1 MQNIFNLEQIYSKM
15 RENSPSIINVI
26 PMVFYI
32 HMKQDPSKTN
42 STNFNKTTIG
52 NNDLIQTYSSS
63 LYTNVDNQLNVDG
76 YIGSESS
83 NVTVYNYNVHNT
95 NNLYESFVQSV
106 YRLPDGSIGIS
117 HTPKLQHF
125 NDYYALPSNN
135 TLHIAPVVFG
145 TGMYIDKRGIA
156 GIISSPSSSVKA
168 LILFLYNNPIEPII
182 PFPV

>member
-1 MQNIFNLEQIYSKM
+1 MQNIFNLEQIYSQI
-15 RENSPSIINVI
+15 REISPSINNVI

-32 HMKQDPSKTN
+32 HIKQDQTKTN

-52 NNDLIQTYSSS
+52 SNDLIQTYSSS
-63 LYTNVDNQLNVDG
+63 LYANIDNELNVND

-95 NNLYESFVQSV
+95 DNLYESFVQSV
-106 YRLPDGSIGIS
+106 YRLPNGSIGIS

-125 NDYYALPSNN
+125 DDYYALPNN

-145 TGMYIDKRGIA
+145 TGIYIEKRGIA
-156 GIISSPSSSVKA
+156 GIISSQTSSVKA
-168 LILFLYNNPIEPII
+168 VILFLYNNPIEPIT
-182 PFPV
+182 PYPV